1 MGRKVGLNIGLGSYR
16 RGVRRQSLI
25 VHTRRRVRDPFRE
38 TSKGEEAHQSAA
50 GCPGRGACWTPRSW
64 WAAGQVLLLV
74 LVLLRS
80 VESSGPARYKMCEKG
95 GRTGA
100 EAWVS
105 REKVNCGT
113 PPTLV
118 DWKGLSVVRSPQSA
132 GAGWELELGS
142 TALGN
147 GMEIEVAF
155 WRQAVWGSPACASR
169 KPEPK
174 NGASIR
180 VLLLGVG
187 ELAAGSFLDM
197 EVGASRQLTQG
208 FFSSRGKMG
217 GRPLGEAR
225 RCEGVQK
232 YMCRDVRTLG
242 MGGASLQGQC
252 LPR

>member
-187 ELAAGSFLDM
+187 ELAAGSFLDI
-197 EVGASRQLTQG
+197 GGGSLAAADAR
-208 FFSSRGKMG
+208 FFFQPGEDGGKAFGRSAQMRGD
-217 GRPLGEAR
+217 PEIY
-225 RCEGVQK
+225 V
-232 YMCRDVRTLG
+232 
-242 MGGASLQGQC
+242 
-252 LPR
+252 P